1 VLAASLADT
10 WAVTRAI
17 TERAGGDPGFIGVT
31 GEVDFSKPVKPK
43 TLAFLETGGWKATS
57 EGARKAF
64 EAAKDKLAKAG
75 ITIKSR
81 KDDPDLEAAEKLID
95 DAQALTLAINAWEG
109 IWPLNTYHEL
119 DKDKLS
125 PNAQER
131 YIEARKMSQSEFA
144 GLLKRR
150 ADARAAYAKAMSKY
164 DAVIT
169 AGACGA
175 APVGLKTTGNT
186 AMNVGASLLGVP
198 ALTVPVL
205 SDENMPLGLQ
215 MMGKMDEDAA
225 LFGLAAGVL
234 SLLDRKDIIG
244 AA

>member
-1 VLAASLADT
+1 MVHAGTDPDGDKTVWAYDPHLDPVLNFDSA
-10 WAVTRAI
+10 
-17 TERAGGDPGFIGVT
+17 RAGI
-31 GEVDFSKPVKPK
+31 
-43 TLAFLETGGWKATS
+43 
-57 EGARKAF
+57 
-64 EAAKDKLAKAG
+64 
-75 ITIKSR
+75 
-81 KDDPDLEAAEKLID
+81 EKLID

-119 DKDKLS
+119 AKDKLS

-131 YIEARKMSQSEFA
+131 YQAAKKMSQSEFA

-150 ADARAAYAKAMSKY
+150 DAARAAYAKAMSKY
-164 DAVIT
+164 DAVVT
-169 AGACGA
+169 LGACGA

-186 AMNVGASLLGVP
+186 AMNVGASLLCIP
-198 ALTVPVL
+198 ALTMPVL

-215 MMGKMDEDAA
+215 MMGKLDEDAA

-234 SLLDRKDIIG
+234 SILERNDVIG